1 MGVAITDLL
10 EGKELSMVELNGKIL
25 AVDAFNMLY
34 QFLTTIR
41 MSDGT
46 PLKDSKGNITSHL
59 IGLFNRTTTLMSKGL
74 KLVFVFDGQAP
85 ELKKAE
91 RERRNKVKAQALM
104 KLKEAEE
111 AEDIE
116 GMKKYSG
123 RTARLDADMIAE
135 AKELLL
141 ALGIPV
147 IQALSEGEGQAA
159 HLVKKGDAYA
169 VVSQDADSFLF
180 GAAKVIRNLNLSG
193 KRKKTNT
200 LAYEKVMPEL
210 LQLDATLNKLKLTQD
225 QLIVL
230 SILVGTDY
238 NREGIKGIGPK
249 KALKLLERHG
259 ENFEKLFEE
268 VKWTE
273 NYDFSWQEIMKIF
286 KELPCT
292 DDYEL
297 KWKPMN
303 QEAINKL
310 LIEKHD
316 FSEERISATLKKL
329 NTDAIKQKGLSEFF

>member
-10 EGKELSMVELNGKIL
+10 KGKELSFEELNNKVL

-74 KLVFVFDGQAP
+74 KLVFVFDGEAP
-85 ELKKAE
+85 LLKKVE
-91 RERRNKVKAQALM
+91 RERRNKVKANALM
-104 KLKEAEE
+104 KLKEAEQR
-111 AEDIE
+111 EDIDA
-116 GMKKYSG
+116 MKKYSG
-123 RTARLDADMIAE
+123 RTARLDSEMIEE
-135 AKELLL
+135 AKQLLS
-141 ALGIPV
+141 ALGLPV

-180 GAAKVIRNLNLSG
+180 GAQRVIRNLNLSG
-193 KRKKTNT
+193 RRKKTNT
-200 LAYEKVMPEL
+200 LAYEKVLPEL
-210 LQLDATLNKLKLTQD
+210 LELKTTLNELKLTLD

-259 ENFEKLFEE
+259 EHFDELFEE
-268 VKWTE
+268 VKWQD
-273 NYDFSWQEIMKIF
+273 NYDFSWKEILKIF
-286 KELPCT
+286 KELPVT
-292 DDYEL
+292 NDYEL
-297 KWKPMN
+297 KWSSVNESKVK
-303 QEAINKL
+303 EL
-310 LIEKHD
+310 LVEKHD
-316 FSEERISATLKKL
+316 FSNERIIASLKKL
-329 NTDAIKQKGLSEFF
+329 KTEGMKQKGLGEFF